1 MSGKLMATLFVPY
14 LIISILGTIDRNLY
28 NSNPNSQDELINQ
41 MIDIQMSDI
50 DTVGTTTQ
58 TEEQKEHSFMSGFS
72 FLTDATGT
80 MFGFAKLLFQTLT
93 LDYSWWSD
101 CKKSTDGDPGY
112 DSLGNPLNS
121 PTGECYINASK
132 IQSKD
137 APLPY
142 VLVRYFILILALP
155 AIFILLYKSAELFAR
170 FVNAAGSGFSA
181 ITSFIKGIG

>member
-58 TEEQKEHSFMSGFS
+58 TEEQKENSFMSGFS
-72 FLTDATGT
+72 FSPDATGT

-93 LDYSWWSD
+93 
-101 CKKSTDGDPGY
+101 
-112 DSLGNPLNS
+112 
-121 PTGECYINASK
+121 
-132 IQSKD
+132 
-137 APLPY
+137 
-142 VLVRYFILILALP
+142 
-155 AIFILLYKSAELFAR
+155 
-170 FVNAAGSGFSA
+170 
-181 ITSFIKGIG
+181 